1 MSKIIR
7 TVLGAVSAGVCSLCG
22 ASGLGSRTTCP
33 HCERW
38 S

>member
-7 TVLGAVSAGVCSLCG
+7 TVRGVVSGGVCSLCG
-22 ASGLGSRTTCP
+22 ASGLGSRTVCP
-33 HCERW
+33 RCERW